1 MTSQPVC
8 RFSGLPVQQ
17 ANRETSEPVKIDILT
32 LFPKMFENILGESM
46 MKIAQD
52 KGLVEI
58 NVRSLRDWTSDA
70 HRTADDKP
78 FGGGPGMVMKV
89 EPVYRALK
97 DLGAC
102 QLSGLPVSRLSRKTG
117 KPANRQTRIILLTPQ
132 GKKFDQKAAK
142 RLAKEKRLI
151 LICGHY
157 EGVDE
162 RIRDLSDEEISI
174 GDYVLTCGELPAMV
188 LTDAIARLI
197 PGVLGHK
204 DSTRSESFENSLL
217 EYPQYTRPAEF
228 RGMKVPGV
236 LLSGNH
242 KNIERWRAHEAL
254 KRTLKRRPDLID
266 KTNGVGHKVTKSPR
280 HT

>member
-1 MTSQPVC
+1 MI
-8 RFSGLPVQQ
+8 
-17 ANRETSEPVKIDILT
+17 IDILT

-46 MKIAQD
+46 LKIAQK
-52 KGLVEI
+52 KGLVKI
-58 NVRSLRDWTSDA
+58 NVLNLRDWTSDA

-97 DLGAC
+97 DLKALRC
-102 QLSGLPVSRLSRKTG
+102 TQYAVRSTKERAK
-117 KPANRQTRIILLTPQ
+117 IILLTPQ

-142 RLAKEKRLI
+142 KLAKLKRLV

-162 RIRDLSDEEISI
+162 RVRELADEEVSI
-174 GDYVLTCGELPAMV
+174 GDYVLTCGELPALVMV
-188 LTDAIARLI
+188 DAIVRLI
-197 PGVLGHK
+197 PGVLGH
-204 DSTRSESFENSLL
+204 SGSVSQESFENSLL

-228 RGMKVPGV
+228 KGMKVPKV

-242 KNIERWRAHEAL
+242 KNIERWRSDEAL
-254 KRTLKRRPDLID
+254 KRTLKRRPDLVKLSAISRQSKNKKAD
-266 KTNGVGHKVTKSPR
+266 S
-280 HT
+280 